1 MYLYVEEVYG
11 LYYYMDKGWNR
22 NEYWNR
28 GWSDSNRD
36 FRGGDYGIERGGMRG
51 RGDRGGGLRRRGGMD
66 RGGMLGRG
74 RYRDDGGSLYN

>member
-1 MYLYVEEVYG
+1 MFLVNNNFDGFLDRRGYSDNRGSVNDQMYLYVEEVYG

-36 FRGGDYGIERGGMRG
+36 FRGGD
-51 RGDRGGGLRRRGGMD
+51 
-66 RGGMLGRG
+66 
-74 RYRDDGGSLYN
+74 